1 MNNNKRIIGLDVLR
15 SIAIIL
21 VMLMH
26 SGSMFLPLARLPLI
40 GNIVGKLLAIIIPV
54 GYLGVELFF
63 VLSGYLIGSIL
74 IKLFSDNK
82 KPIFKEIKQ
91 FWIRRWLR
99 TLPNYYFVL
108 LINYVVF
115 VFILNSYPF
124 NWKYLFF
131 IQNFIS
137 VQPSFF
143 RESWSLAVE
152 EWSYFLLPII
162 MFVCFVLFKKSSS
175 KFLILLSICL
185 IILLSFCVKFAFL
198 FTNFHQFIP
207 FDEQL
212 RKVVLFRLDAIMYG
226 FLMAWLMHYFSS
238 FFLKHKII
246 FLLLGLFFLV
256 ILVWY
261 FYINGNFELENQ
273 TSNFIIVFINRM
285 FWIPLV
291 GVSFSFMI
299 PFFATLISFNNNIL
313 NTVFMFISK
322 ISYSLYLIHFPVYA
336 LIFFK
341 KLPFLNIQQSLYNI
355 MSYFTVCFV
364 IAYLLYRFW
373 ELPFLKWRDNKFKN

>member
-26 SGSMFLPLARLPLI
+26 SGSMFLPLAKLPLL

-74 IKLFSDNK
+74 IKLFSDYK

-226 FLMAWLMHYFSS
+226 FLMAWWMHYFSS

-261 FYINGNFELENQ
+261 FYINGNFELDNQ

>member
-26 SGSMFLPLARLPLI
+26 SGSMFLPLAKLPLI

-261 FYINGNFELENQ
+261 FYINGNFELDNQ

-373 ELPFLKWRDNKFKN
+373 ELPFLKWRDNKYKN

>member
-26 SGSMFLPLARLPLI
+26 SGSMFLPLAKLPLI

-74 IKLFSDNK
+74 IKLFSDNI
-82 KPIFKEIKQ
+82 KPTFKVIKQ

-175 KFLILLSICL
+175 KFLISLSICL
-185 IILLSFCVKFAFL
+185 IFLLSFCVKFAFL
-198 FTNFHQFIP
+198 FINFHQFIP

-226 FLMAWLMHYFSS
+226 FLMAWWMHYFSS

-291 GVSFSFMI
+291 GVCFSFMI

>member
-26 SGSMFLPLARLPLI
+26 SGSMFLPLAKLPLI

-108 LINYVVF
+108 LINYIVF

-261 FYINGNFELENQ
+261 FYINGNFELDNQ

>member
-1 MNNNKRIIGLDVLR
+1 M
-15 SIAIIL
+15 S
-21 VMLMH
+21 
-26 SGSMFLPLARLPLI
+26 
-40 GNIVGKLLAIIIPV
+40 
-54 GYLGVELFF
+54 
-63 VLSGYLIGSIL
+63 
-74 IKLFSDNK
+74 
-82 KPIFKEIKQ
+82 
-91 FWIRRWLR
+91 
-99 TLPNYYFVL
+99 
-108 LINYVVF
+108 
-115 VFILNSYPF
+115 NSH
-124 NWKYLFF
+124 
-131 IQNFIS
+131 
-137 VQPSFF
+137 
-143 RESWSLAVE
+143 
-152 EWSYFLLPII
+152 
-162 MFVCFVLFKKSSS
+162 
-175 KFLILLSICL
+175 
-185 IILLSFCVKFAFL
+185 
-198 FTNFHQFIP
+198 FHQFIP

-226 FLMAWLMHYFSS
+226 FLMAWWMHYFSS

>member
-26 SGSMFLPLARLPLI
+26 SGSMFLPLAKLTLI

-74 IKLFSDNK
+74 IKLFSDNI
-82 KPIFKEIKQ
+82 KPTFKVIKQ

-175 KFLILLSICL
+175 KFLISLSICL
-185 IILLSFCVKFAFL
+185 IFLLSFCVKFAFL
-198 FTNFHQFIP
+198 FINFHQFIP

-226 FLMAWLMHYFSS
+226 FLMAWWMHYFSS

>member
-15 SIAIIL
+15 SIAILL

-26 SGSMFLPLARLPLI
+26 SGSMFLPLAKLPLI

-226 FLMAWLMHYFSS
+226 FLMAWWMHYFSS

-261 FYINGNFELENQ
+261 FYINGNFELDNQ

-373 ELPFLKWRDNKFKN
+373 ELPFLKWRDNKYKN

>member
-108 LINYVVF
+108 LINYIVF

>member
-15 SIAIIL
+15 SIAILL

-26 SGSMFLPLARLPLI
+26 SGSMFLPLAKLPLI

-226 FLMAWLMHYFSS
+226 FLMAWWMHYFSS

-261 FYINGNFELENQ
+261 FYINGNFELDNQ

>member
-26 SGSMFLPLARLPLI
+26 SGSMFLPLAKLPLI

-261 FYINGNFELENQ
+261 FYINGNFELDNQ

>member
-15 SIAIIL
+15 SVAIIL

-26 SGSMFLPLARLPLI
+26 SGSMFLPLAKLPFV

-63 VLSGYLIGSIL
+63 VLSGYLIGNIL
-74 IKLFSDNK
+74 IKLFANDK
-82 KPIFKEIKQ
+82 IPTFKIIKQ

-99 TLPNYYFVL
+99 TLPNYYLVL
-108 LINYVVF
+108 LLNYLVF

-162 MFVCFVLFKKSSS
+162 MFLSYVLFKKRNS
-175 KFLILLSICL
+175 KFLISLSICI

-198 FTNFHQFIP
+198 LNNFHQFIP

-212 RKVVLFRLDAIMYG
+212 RKVVVFRLDAIMYG

-238 FFLKHKII
+238 FFIKHKIL
-246 FLLLGLFFLV
+246 FLLLGISFLA

-261 FYINGNFELENQ
+261 FYINGNFELDNQ
-273 TSNFIIVFINRM
+273 TTNFYFVFMNRM
-285 FWIPLV
+285 FWIPFV
-291 GVSFSFMI
+291 GVSFSLTI
-299 PFFATLISFNNNIL
+299 PFFATLVSFKNNIL
-313 NTVFMFISK
+313 NTVFIFISK
-322 ISYSLYLIHFPVYA
+322 ISYSLYLVHFPIYA
-336 LIFFK
+336 LFFFK
-341 KLPFLNIQQSLYNI
+341 KLPFQNIQQSLYNI
-355 MSYFTVCFV
+355 IGYFTVSFV
-364 IAYLLYRFW
+364 IAYFLYRFW
-373 ELPFLKWRDNKFKN
+373 ELPFLRWRDNKFKN

>member
-15 SIAIIL
+15 SIAILL

-26 SGSMFLPLARLPLI
+26 SGSMFLPLAKLPLI

-261 FYINGNFELENQ
+261 FYINGNFELDNQ

-373 ELPFLKWRDNKFKN
+373 ELPFLKWRDNKYKN

>member
-108 LINYVVF
+108 LINYIVF

-373 ELPFLKWRDNKFKN
+373 ELPFLKWRDNKYKN

>member
-108 LINYVVF
+108 LINYIVF

-152 EWSYFLLPII
+152 EWSYFYCQLL
-162 MFVCFVLFKKSSS
+162 CLYVLYYLKR
-175 KFLILLSICL
+175 
-185 IILLSFCVKFAFL
+185 VVQ
-198 FTNFHQFIP
+198 NF
-207 FDEQL
+207 
-212 RKVVLFRLDAIMYG
+212 
-226 FLMAWLMHYFSS
+226 
-238 FFLKHKII
+238 
-246 FLLLGLFFLV
+246 
-256 ILVWY
+256 
-261 FYINGNFELENQ
+261 
-273 TSNFIIVFINRM
+273 
-285 FWIPLV
+285 
-291 GVSFSFMI
+291 
-299 PFFATLISFNNNIL
+299 
-313 NTVFMFISK
+313 
-322 ISYSLYLIHFPVYA
+322 
-336 LIFFK
+336 
-341 KLPFLNIQQSLYNI
+341 
-355 MSYFTVCFV
+355 
-364 IAYLLYRFW
+364 
-373 ELPFLKWRDNKFKN
+373 

>member
-21 VMLMH
+21 VMMH
-26 SGSMFLPLARLPLI
+26 SGSMFLPLAKLPLI

-226 FLMAWLMHYFSS
+226 FLMAWWMHYFSS

-261 FYINGNFELENQ
+261 FYINGNFELDNQ

>member
-26 SGSMFLPLARLPLI
+26 SGSMFLPLAKLPLI

-74 IKLFSDNK
+74 IKLFSDNI
-82 KPIFKEIKQ
+82 KPTFKVIKQ

-261 FYINGNFELENQ
+261 FYINGNFELDNQ

-341 KLPFLNIQQSLYNI
+341 KLPFLYIQQSLYNI

>member
-15 SIAIIL
+15 SIAILL

-26 SGSMFLPLARLPLI
+26 SGSMFLPLAKLPLI

-226 FLMAWLMHYFSS
+226 FLMAWWMHYFSS

-261 FYINGNFELENQ
+261 FYINGNFELDNQ

-291 GVSFSFMI
+291 GVCFSFMI

-373 ELPFLKWRDNKFKN
+373 ELPFLKWRDNKYKN

>member
-26 SGSMFLPLARLPLI
+26 SGSMFLPLAKLPLI

-373 ELPFLKWRDNKFKN
+373 ELPFLKWRDNKYKN

>member
-108 LINYVVF
+108 LINYIVF

-226 FLMAWLMHYFSS
+226 FLMAWWMHYFSS

>member
-1 MNNNKRIIGLDVLR
+1 M
-15 SIAIIL
+15 
-21 VMLMH
+21 
-26 SGSMFLPLARLPLI
+26 
-40 GNIVGKLLAIIIPV
+40 
-54 GYLGVELFF
+54 
-63 VLSGYLIGSIL
+63 
-74 IKLFSDNK
+74 
-82 KPIFKEIKQ
+82 
-91 FWIRRWLR
+91 
-99 TLPNYYFVL
+99 
-108 LINYVVF
+108 INYVVF

-226 FLMAWLMHYFSS
+226 FLMAWWMHYFSS

-261 FYINGNFELENQ
+261 FYINGNFELDNQ

-373 ELPFLKWRDNKFKN
+373 ELPFLKWRDNKYKN

>member
-26 SGSMFLPLARLPLI
+26 SGSMFLPLAKLTLI

>member
-15 SIAIIL
+15 SIAILL

-26 SGSMFLPLARLPLI
+26 SGSMFLPLAKLPLI

-226 FLMAWLMHYFSS
+226 FLMAWWMHYFSS

>member
-26 SGSMFLPLARLPLI
+26 SGSMFLPFAQLPLI

-226 FLMAWLMHYFSS
+226 FLMAWWMHYFSS

-261 FYINGNFELENQ
+261 FYINGNFELDNQ

-373 ELPFLKWRDNKFKN
+373 ELPFLKWRDNKYKN

>member
-26 SGSMFLPLARLPLI
+26 SGSMFLPLAKLPLI

-74 IKLFSDNK
+74 IKLFANDK

-124 NWKYLFF
+124 HWKYLFF

-162 MFVCFVLFKKSSS
+162 LFVCFVLFKKRSST
-175 KFLILLSICL
+175 FNILLSICL
-185 IILLSFCVKFAFL
+185 IFLLSFCVKFAFL
-198 FTNFHQFIP
+198 FKNFHQFIP
-207 FDEQL
+207 FDDQL
-212 RKVVLFRLDAIMYG
+212 RKVVIFRLDAIMYG

-238 FFLKHKII
+238 FFLKYKII
-246 FLLLGLFFLV
+246 FLLLGISFLV

-273 TSNFIIVFINRM
+273 TSNFYIVFINRM
-285 FWIPLV
+285 FWIPFV
-291 GVSFSFMI
+291 GVSFSFII
-299 PFFATLISFNNNIL
+299 PFFATLISFNNNII
-313 NTVFMFISK
+313 NTVFIFISK
-322 ISYSLYLIHFPVYA
+322 ISYSLYLVHFPIYA

-341 KLPFLNIQQSLYNI
+341 KIPFLNIQQSLFNSI
-355 MSYFTVCFV
+355 GYFTVCFV

-373 ELPFLKWRDNKFKN
+373 ELPFLKWRDDKFKN

>member
-108 LINYVVF
+108 LINYIVF

-261 FYINGNFELENQ
+261 FYINGNFELDNQ

>member
-26 SGSMFLPLARLPLI
+26 SGSMFLPLAKLTLI

-226 FLMAWLMHYFSS
+226 FLMAWWMHYFSS

-261 FYINGNFELENQ
+261 FYINGNFELDNQ

>member
-26 SGSMFLPLARLPLI
+26 SGSMFLPLAKLPLI

-226 FLMAWLMHYFSS
+226 FLMAWWMHYFSS

-261 FYINGNFELENQ
+261 FYINGNFELDNQ

-373 ELPFLKWRDNKFKN
+373 ELPFLKWRDNKYKN

>member
-26 SGSMFLPLARLPLI
+26 SGSMFLPLAKLTLI

-74 IKLFSDNK
+74 IKLFSDNI
-82 KPIFKEIKQ
+82 KPTFKVIKQ

-175 KFLILLSICL
+175 KFLISLSICL
-185 IILLSFCVKFAFL
+185 IFLLSFCVKFAFL
-198 FTNFHQFIP
+198 FINFHQFIP

-226 FLMAWLMHYFSS
+226 FLMAWWMHYFSS

-291 GVSFSFMI
+291 GVCFSFMI

>member
-15 SIAIIL
+15 SIAILL

-26 SGSMFLPLARLPLI
+26 SGSMFLPLAKLPLL

-74 IKLFSDNK
+74 IKLFSDNI
-82 KPIFKEIKQ
+82 KPTFKVIKQ

-226 FLMAWLMHYFSS
+226 FLMAWWMHYFSS

-261 FYINGNFELENQ
+261 FYINGNFELDNQ

>member
-15 SIAIIL
+15 SIAILL

-26 SGSMFLPLARLPLI
+26 SGSMFLPLAKLPLI

-261 FYINGNFELENQ
+261 FYINGNFELDNQ